1 MHVFNW
7 VSLLITNQS
16 NTLLKSY
23 FPLTLV
29 AWNILL
35 TASNYIGFSLIFSEK
50 LSRSRYSFKKFVH
63 NLKFFS
69 YLQKFLFF
77 FSHPIFSTIAVVTI
91 HCTFLFPEVAF
102 ILKLDF
108 NFPYFSISKGTG
120 GYNNTNLLFPAI
132 PIFDISLTVF
142 KIKLWIFGRL

>member
-7 VSLLITNQS
+7 VSLLIANQSNQILYLNLIWVSCLITKKS

-23 FPLTLV
+23 FPLTGI

-50 LSRSRYSFKKFVH
+50 LSRSRYAASKSLYTIS
-63 NLKFFS
+63 NFFC
-69 YLQKFLFF
+69 YLQKFF
-77 FSHPIFSTIAVVTI
+77 FSPHPIFSTIAVVTVY
-91 HCTFLFPEVAF
+91 CTFRFPEVAF

-108 NFPYFSISKGTG
+108 GLPYLSISKDAG
-120 GYNNTNLLFPAI
+120 
-132 PIFDISLTVF
+132 V
-142 KIKLWIFGRL
+142 W